1 MSFAGGGFG
10 GGRFGRPPAAPHAS
24 LVLEPPTLELRYPG
38 VGAGF
43 SNLGNTCYLNSVLQA
58 LGASHYFQAC
68 HVRAPHRASCATAS
82 RTAAGATV
90 PCVLCLLEEHFDHAG
105 PLANRRGSGAGG
117 VNGPVVAHAA
127 IIVAPEAIVRNL
139 KLVSPTLHCNVQ
151 QDAHD
156 FLSLLSAAMQRSYR
170 RPGPE
175 LGLPVA
181 WPPPGAYSF
190 TMFAGAV
197 QSTVVCSVCAVR
209 GKKKTRQR
217 ASLAR
222 FSNLSFL
229 PWRQRRHLM

>member
-24 LVLEPPTLELRYPG
+24 LVFEPPALELRYPG

-58 LGASHYFQAC
+58 L
-68 HVRAPHRASCATAS
+68 
-82 RTAAGATV
+82 GATV

-181 WPPPGAYSF
+181 WPPPGAYLF
-190 TMFAGAV
+190 TMFPGAV

-209 GKKKTRQR
+209 EKKDAPKGFSR
-217 ASLAR
+217 SL
-222 FSNLSFL
+222 FK
-229 PWRQRRHLM
+229 P

>member
-1 MSFAGGGFG
+1 
-10 GGRFGRPPAAPHAS
+10 
-24 LVLEPPTLELRYPG
+24 
-38 VGAGF
+38 
-43 SNLGNTCYLNSVLQA
+43 
-58 LGASHYFQAC
+58 
-68 HVRAPHRASCATAS
+68 
-82 RTAAGATV
+82 
-90 PCVLCLLEEHFDHAG
+90 
-105 PLANRRGSGAGG
+105 
-117 VNGPVVAHAA
+117 VVAHAA

-209 GKKKTRQR
+209 GKKRRAKGLLSLAFQTLASCLGGKDDTSCEIKFSAAERPPPHAPPPSPPSHAPLSPSYAHAMAARRFVHAGPDKTQGPGGFSWSGGGIFLKKIHRQR
-217 ASLAR
+217 TKKRA
-222 FSNLSFL
+222 F
-229 PWRQRRHLM
+229 

>member
-24 LVLEPPTLELRYPG
+24 LVFEPPALELRYPG

-58 LGASHYFQAC
+58 L
-68 HVRAPHRASCATAS
+68 
-82 RTAAGATV
+82 GATV

-139 KLVSPTLHCNVQ
+139 KLVSPTLH
-151 QDAHD
+151 
-156 FLSLLSAAMQRSYR
+156 AAMQRSYH

-190 TMFAGAV
+190 TMFPGAV

-209 GKKKTRQR
+209 EKKDAPKGFSR
-217 ASLAR
+217 SL
-222 FSNLSFL
+222 FK
-229 PWRQRRHLM
+229 P